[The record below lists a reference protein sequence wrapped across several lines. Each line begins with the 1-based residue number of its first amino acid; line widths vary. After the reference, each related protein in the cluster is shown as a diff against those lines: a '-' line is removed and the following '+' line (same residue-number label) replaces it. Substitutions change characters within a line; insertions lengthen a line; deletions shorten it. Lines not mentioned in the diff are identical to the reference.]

1 MLKGKHVAE
10 AVNAAEKQKK
20 KRIAMK
26 IKETAE
32 SGITKR

>member
-10 AVNAAEKQKK
+10 AVNAAEKKK